1 MFSKFKLVK
10 YVFCL
15 AIAISGVVAMEQ
27 SSLTAEKIDFHY
39 SLLGFKLQVKD
50 LATFADTGEVSDS
63 LNYYF
68 RYIPDKQTQQ
78 LRKFLRQSYDVDP
91 VLVYRYS
98 RTSAGIKM
106 LQRIGEIIQLPGH
119 INGFHGL
126 RAALVQTAQSSEG
139 INFVDFLQRFPTDIQ
154 LNLGEL
160 LQLVKQ
166 VAHSEEDTK
175 EFIANL
181 SPPKVEQ
188 KDTQKNIKFRD
199 LSQPGNYQG
208 TKQTLEFYDRQRDR
222 NLVTDLYLPQN
233 KTDKIP
239 IIVVSNGLGA
249 KRERFE
255 KLARYLVSRGFG
267 VVIPDHPGSDHDRQK
282 AFVEGLY
289 PENFDATE
297 YIDRPLDI
305 SYILDQLE
313 HLNGDRFHHQL
324 NLEQV
329 GFFGYSIGGTT
340 GLSLAGAE
348 FDWTQLA
355 QDCAQPLN
363 LMNIS
368 ILYQC
373 RALELPRNQPKL
385 KDDRIKAAYLF
396 VPFGHS
402 LFGKLKQD
410 QISIPVMFQV
420 VDQDFLTSLL
430 DEQVPLFN
438 SLGKNNYLVISEKI
452 PHSNVTLAKEVQS
465 SQAEAAQV
473 ARTYQNLLS
482 LVFFQ
487 SYIVGDSSYIPY
499 LSSAY
504 LQAIA
509 QKPYNLHLLVN

>member
-1 MFSKFKLVK
+1 MFKLVK
-10 YVFCL
+10 YVLCL
-15 AIAISGVVAMEQ
+15 AIAFSGVVAMEQ
-27 SSLTAEKIDFHY
+27 SSLSAERIDFHY
-39 SLLGFKLQVKD
+39 SLLGFKLKVSD

-78 LRKFLRQSYDVDP
+78 LRRFLRQSYDVDP

-106 LQRIGEIIQLPGH
+106 LQRIGEIIQLPGN
-119 INGFHGL
+119 INGFYGL
-126 RAALVQTAQSSEG
+126 RATLVQTAQSPDG

-160 LQLVKQ
+160 LQLVQQ

-175 EFIANL
+175 AFIASL
-181 SPPKVEQ
+181 SQPKVEP
-188 KDTQKNIKFRD
+188 KNTQENPQFRD
-199 LSQPGNYQG
+199 LSQPGNDQG
-208 TKQTLEFYDRQRDR
+208 SKQTLEFYDPQRDR
-222 NLVTDLYLPQN
+222 NLVTDLYLPQHQ
-233 KTDKIP
+233 TDKIP
-239 IIVVSNGLGA
+239 IIIVSNGLGG
-249 KRERFE
+249 KRDRFE

-267 VVIPDHPGSDHDRQK
+267 VVIPDHPGSDRDRQK

-289 PENFDATE
+289 QENFDATE
-297 YIDRPLDI
+297 YLDRPLDI

-313 HLNGDRFHHQL
+313 QLNGDRFDHQL

-363 LMNIS
+363 LLNIS

-373 RALELPRNQPKL
+373 RALELPRNQTSL

-438 SLGKNNYLVISEKI
+438 SLGKNNYLVLSEKL

-465 SQAEAAQV
+465 SQAEVAQV

-509 QKPYNLHLLVN
+509 QKPYNLHLFK

>member
-188 KDTQKNIKFRD
+188 KDTQK
-199 LSQPGNYQG
+199 
-208 TKQTLEFYDRQRDR
+208 
-222 NLVTDLYLPQN
+222 
-233 KTDKIP
+233 IP
-239 IIVVSNGLGA
+239 
-249 KRERFE
+249 
-255 KLARYLVSRGFG
+255 AR
-267 VVIPDHPGSDHDRQK
+267 
-282 AFVEGLY
+282 
-289 PENFDATE
+289 
-297 YIDRPLDI
+297 
-305 SYILDQLE
+305 
-313 HLNGDRFHHQL
+313 
-324 NLEQV
+324 
-329 GFFGYSIGGTT
+329 
-340 GLSLAGAE
+340 
-348 FDWTQLA
+348 
-355 QDCAQPLN
+355 
-363 LMNIS
+363 
-368 ILYQC
+368 
-373 RALELPRNQPKL
+373 
-385 KDDRIKAAYLF
+385 
-396 VPFGHS
+396 
-402 LFGKLKQD
+402 
-410 QISIPVMFQV
+410 
-420 VDQDFLTSLL
+420 
-430 DEQVPLFN
+430 
-438 SLGKNNYLVISEKI
+438 
-452 PHSNVTLAKEVQS
+452 
-465 SQAEAAQV
+465 
-473 ARTYQNLLS
+473 
-482 LVFFQ
+482 
-487 SYIVGDSSYIPY
+487 
-499 LSSAY
+499 
-504 LQAIA
+504 
-509 QKPYNLHLLVN
+509 